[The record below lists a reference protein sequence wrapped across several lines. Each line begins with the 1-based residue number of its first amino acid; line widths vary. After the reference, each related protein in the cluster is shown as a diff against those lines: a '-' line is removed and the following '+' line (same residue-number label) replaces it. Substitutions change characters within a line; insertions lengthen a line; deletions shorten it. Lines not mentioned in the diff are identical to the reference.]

1 MFTGIVQA
9 QVPLLSVQGTEALKE
24 LQLIL
29 PEGECRE
36 NVTLGASI
44 AINGVCLTVKTF
56 DEPTGKVAFDV
67 MRQTLDLSNIGEV
80 VEGDWVNVERS
91 ATFAKEIG
99 GHVVS
104 GHIDGQLDVVGID
117 KNDENCRITFAYP
130 EKYDVYLF
138 DKGFAS
144 INGCSLTIA
153 DKNDAAKTISVCY
166 IPETLARTNH
176 GRLQV
181 GDKVNLEI
189 DRTTQAIVDT
199 VERLLAAK
207 KLA

>member
-9 QVPLLSVQGTEALKE
+9 QVPLISVQGTDELKE

-56 DEPTGKVAFDV
+56 DYSTGNVAFDV
-67 MRQTLDLSNIGEV
+67 MKQTLDLSNIGKV

-104 GHIDGQLDVVGID
+104 GHIDGQLQVVAID
-117 KNDENCRITFAYP
+117 KTDENCKITFSYP
-130 EKYDVYLF
+130 EKYDAYLF

-144 INGCSLTIA
+144 VNGCSLTIA
-153 DKNDAAKTISVCY
+153 EKDEAARTISICY

-176 GRLQV
+176 GRLV
-181 GDKVNLEI
+181 AGDKVNLEI

-199 VERLLAAK
+199 VERLLEAK
-207 KLA
+207 NQS